1 MDERDRAN
9 ARPRASEIYE
19 RLEAEYPDSHIKL
32 EYRDPFELLIAT
44 ILAAQTTDVQVNRIT
59 PRLFE
64 RWPGPAEL
72 AGADPSEVREVI
84 RSTGFYR
91 NKQKSVQGAARMIVE
106 EHGGRVPDTMD
117 ELVRLPGV
125 ARKTAN
131 IVLGD
136 AYGRA
141 EGIAVD
147 THVKRLS
154 KRLELTEHTDPVRIE
169 RDLVEL
175 FDRDRW
181 AHLNHLL
188 VDHGRAVC
196 DAKKPRCGECVLAD
210 LCPSAF
216 AF

>member
-1 MDERDRAN
+1 MGERA
-9 ARPRASEIYE
+9 RASEIYE
-19 RLEAEYPDSHIKL
+19 RLEAEYPTSHIKL
-32 EYRDPFELLIAT
+32 EYRSPFELLIAT
-44 ILAAQTTDVQVNRIT
+44 ILAAQTTDVQVNKIT
-59 PRLFE
+59 PQLFE
-64 RWPGPAEL
+64 RWPGPAEH
-72 AGADPSEVREVI
+72 AGADPSEVQEVI

-91 NKQKSVQGAARMIVE
+91 NKQKSIQGAARMIVE
-106 EHGGRVPDTMD
+106 EYDGRVPDTMD

-136 AYGRA
+136 AFGKA

-154 KRLELTEHTDPVRIE
+154 KRLGLTEYTDPVRIE
-169 RDLVEL
+169 RDLVGL

-196 DAKKPRCGECVLAD
+196 DAKRPRCGECVLAE

-216 AF
+216 TV